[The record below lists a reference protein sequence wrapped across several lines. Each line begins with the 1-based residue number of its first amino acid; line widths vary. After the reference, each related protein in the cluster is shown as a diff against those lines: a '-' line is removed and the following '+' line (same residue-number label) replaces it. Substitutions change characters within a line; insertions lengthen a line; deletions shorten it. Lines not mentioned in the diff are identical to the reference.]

1 MATRIYKTPF
11 AATGDKE
18 VLATADQPDG
28 KVSLQTG
35 WTPDYE
41 LPNDNANYRPVGRA
55 EMNGILSEI
64 TEGLGEIQLRGF
76 AIWQSIDGGWPVGAI
91 VTHENTVY
99 RSSIDGNTNMPG
111 ASGSGWRPV
120 ISASEP
126 TKTVMTSSGTW
137 TRPAG
142 CVRIR
147 IRLQGGGAGGSSG
160 TSVDGATGRGGGGG
174 AYLEAVIASPP
185 ATASVIIG
193 AAGAGAVPGSALQA
207 TNGGATTFAGTY
219 SAGGGEAPLTMSA
232 LASGASSPG
241 GIAAGGDINVHGYAS
256 SGSIGSTTVPLSG
269 KGADSYF
276 GSGGQA
282 FVSAGVGDNATGYG
296 AGGGGSVRGGGV
308 NYNGGNG
315 APGIAIIEEFYV

>member
-282 FVSAGVGDNATGYG
+282 IVSAGVGDNATGYG